1 MYIYLY
7 KSIYERQTDGQEA
20 RLVEG
25 RAGVPLLLSFCALVS
40 LRPPPTS
47 SSPVVPPTQVVA
59 PVTHSSTMTLLLLS
73 YSDRTVRVHFPNHA
87 KRLQR
92 AKRDYE

>member
-47 SSPVVPPTQVVA
+47 SCSSPVAPPTQVVA
-59 PVTHSSTMTLLLLS
+59 PVTHSSYHGPLTVLS
-73 YSDRTVRVHFPNHA
+73 
-87 KRLQR
+87 
-92 AKRDYE
+92 

>member
-47 SSPVVPPTQVVA
+47 SSSSPAPRTSPSPTQVVA
-59 PVTHSSTMTLLLLS
+59 PVTHSSTMTLFLLS
-73 YSDRTVRVHFPNHA
+73 YSDRAERVHFP
-87 KRLQR
+87 
-92 AKRDYE
+92 

>member
-1 MYIYLY
+1 MYMYLY

-25 RAGVPLLLSFCALVS
+25 RVGVPLLLSFCALVS
-40 LRPPPTS
+40 LRPPPTSSS

-59 PVTHSSTMTLLLLS
+59 PVTHSSTMTLILLS
-73 YSDRTVRVHFPNHA
+73 YSDRAERVHFP
-87 KRLQR
+87 
-92 AKRDYE
+92 

>member
-40 LRPPPTS
+40 LRPPPIQ
-47 SSPVVPPTQVVA
+47 PHPLLHLPPHPLPPTQVVA
-59 PVTHSSTMTLLLLS
+59 PVTHSSTMTLILLS
-73 YSDRTVRVHFPNHA
+73 YSDRAERVHFP
-87 KRLQR
+87 
-92 AKRDYE
+92 